1 MPVVY
6 PQDIETSIGRTLS
19 ATETAQVIQ
28 WIGDAEL
35 VIRLRLGNPALL
47 DQDALAFVVREA
59 VVARLRNP
67 DGMQSETIDDYTYR
81 YGSETR
87 RITILDE
94 WWAMLGPRRGRSRA
108 FSVMP
113 S

>member
-19 ATETAQVIQ
+19 STETAQVTQ

-35 VIRLRLGNPALL
+35 VIRLRLGDINLL

-59 VVARLRNP
+59 VVSRLRNP
-67 DGMQSETIDDYTYR
+67 DGMQSATIDDYTYR

-94 WWAMLGPRRGRSRA
+94 WWAMLAPKPRRSRA
-108 FSVMP
+108 FSVLP